1 MEHGERG
8 RTKLHPWLY
17 GFITVEALDIL
28 HTDYSPLLPTRAMKA
43 SFLDLHCEKLVA
55 FLEAK
60 PTKVLESLK
69 TVVLRT
75 FAPSR

>member
-1 MEHGERG
+1 MA
-8 RTKLHPWLY
+8 TYIWLY
-17 GFITVEALDIL
+17 GFIMVEALDIL
-28 HTDYSPLLPTRAMKA
+28 HTDYSPLLSTKAMKA
-43 SFLDLHCEKLVA
+43 SFLYLHYEKLLG

-75 FAPSR
+75 FAH